1 MKGFNSSI
9 MIFSKN
15 IFKINIDNQH
25 QKHNSIKHKNLFKKF
40 AVATFS
46 TLLSSA
52 LALTHICTV
61 FATEDLEA
69 QREARKYLPV
79 QTDEIANWP
88 EGPAIGAECAI
99 LMEMNTHTILY
110 AKNIHE
116 KMYPASITKIM
127 TCLLAAQNCSM
138 DEKVTFSHDAIYS
151 VPADGSNMGMREGNS
166 ITLEQALYGV
176 LVKSANEVAAAVGEH
191 VAGAMGKEATTE
203 AFAEIMNEKAKALGC
218 QDTNFVNA
226 NGLYDENHYTSAYD
240 MALIGCEFFDNE
252 MLCRMSSTSSYHI
265 EPTATQPEDV
275 WMSSKNQLYEG
286 KPYEYEYLLG
296 SKTGFVSQSRQTL
309 VSGAEKDGMKLVC
322 VIMMEE
328 SPYQFE
334 DTVTLFNYGF
344 ENFHKLSIAENET
357 KYNVNQFDSF
367 STGDDLFGDST
378 QLMTMDDDSYVILP
392 NTAEFSDTVSTLNY
406 SDSTENGVVATIDY
420 TYSDVPVGSCDIMF
434 SKEQAQEFDFNS
446 GTGNSETNTMTNNN
460 ESASI
465 NVNDKNSDDTNI
477 IFVNIKKILTGIV
490 IVAVIVILSLTLMSF
505 ISSYN
510 FSPKGQ
516 SNKRRRKLS
525 RTTKAAKRAAR
536 IDMIRDRYKQKKRR
550 KAYKKRH
557 SDSRR
562 RRR

>member
-1 MKGFNSSI
+1 MKGSYLNI
-9 MIFSKN
+9 MMFTFKN
-15 IFKINIDNQH
+15 YKTYIDNTLKQHRHIFKRV
-25 QKHNSIKHKNLFKKF
+25 SVT
-40 AVATFS
+40 AFS
-46 TLLSSA
+46 VILSSV
-52 LALTHICTV
+52 LALTPICTT
-61 FATEDLEA
+61 FAAEDLEA
-69 QREARKYLPV
+69 QRESRKYLPV
-79 QTDEIANWP
+79 QTNDIANWP

-191 VAGAMGKEATTE
+191 VAGAMGKEATTK
-203 AFAEIMNEKAKALGC
+203 AFAEIMNEKAKSLGC

-226 NGLYDENHYTSAYD
+226 NGLFDENHYTSAYD

-252 MLCRMSSTSSYHI
+252 MLCRMSSTPSYHI
-265 EPTATQPEDV
+265 EPTASQPEDV
-275 WMSSKNQLYEG
+275 WMTSKNQLYEG

-344 ENFHKLSIAENET
+344 ENFHKLSIEENET

-367 STGDDLFGDST
+367 STDDDLFGDSSE
-378 QLMTMDDDSYVILP
+378 LMTMEDDSYVILP
-392 NTAEFSDTVSTLNY
+392 NTAEFSDTVSTLSY
-406 SDSTENGVVATIDY
+406 SEKNDSGIVATIDY
-420 TYSDVPVGSCDIMF
+420 TYSDVPVGNCNILF
-434 SKEQAQEFDFNS
+434 SKEQAEEFDF
-446 GTGNSETNTMTNNN
+446 TSEAETSTTDALSSENQ
-460 ESASI
+460 SASI
-465 NVNDKNSDDTNI
+465 NINDKDDKDTNI
-477 IFVNIKKILTGIV
+477 IFVNIKKILLGIV
-490 IVAVIVILSLTLMSF
+490 IVAVIVILLLTLMSF

-525 RTTKAAKRAAR
+525 KSTRAAKRNAR
-536 IDMIRDRYKQKKRR
+536 INMIRDRYEQKKRR

-562 RRR
+562 RR